1 MNGML
6 PTRLLVLVLLRQRP
20 VACTSTTKIVVKV
33 NGKKP
38 WDRPKNPLEVSLE
51 ARTFNNLVV
60 TSLKKDRHKVQLVKP
75 LSGFKELQ
83 TVCVEGISSPSIP
96 LSNICSVNAAA
107 ATLFGD
113 TEDANNNQQLHD
125 QGKAQQRSAEA

>member
-6 PTRLLVLVLLRQRP
+6 PTRLLVLVLPRQQP
-20 VACTSTTKIVVKV
+20 VACTSTTKIAVKV

-38 WDRPKNPLEVSLE
+38 WDLPKNPLEVLLE

-60 TSLKKDRHKVQLVKP
+60 TSPKKDRHKVQLVKP

-83 TVCVEGISSPSIP
+83 TVCVEGISSPSDSI
-96 LSNICSVNAAA
+96 
-107 ATLFGD
+107 D
-113 TEDANNNQQLHD
+113 
-125 QGKAQQRSAEA
+125 